1 VVLLKIKSA
10 GLLHHVDRL
19 TATDIPKGSMSN
31 FKVNFFLVYDLS
43 KRRYVLVDRGFEYSK
58 KNSIFYKSV
67 IYFKESIGTHK
78 V

>member
-1 VVLLKIKSA
+1 MVLLKIKSA
-10 GLLHHVDRL
+10 GLLRYVDRL
-19 TATDIPKGSMSN
+19 TATDILKGSMSN

-58 KNSIFYKSV
+58 KNSIFYKS
-67 IYFKESIGTHK
+67 IIFFKESIRTHK